1 MPKPFHKQY
10 KYRSLTMNPNIINP
24 NAVMPDWLINLCLG
38 NNNGGKNIAVPR
50 PSTSGGFAVGSRN
63 TYLTSLA
70 GTMRKQGADEET
82 IFKNLTAINN
92 AQENPLPDYEIRSI
106 SKSICRYDVALTG
119 LTHDSFAD
127 YLAKD
132 LAGIALYC
140 AGVGFY
146 TYDKTHWSK
155 NTESLFVLHKAR
167 ELSNKICDDVLRMR
181 GPCEEKEYKRL
192 QSMAQKTK
200 SASFMKQSIELL
212 KSDPRIAITLDKF
225 DETKSLINFK
235 NGTYNLETGQLQ
247 PHNSADKLTHILDF
261 EYDAIAPAPYF
272 AKLLSEILTVEQK
285 EFILRLFGYALLGRG
300 SEQKFVVFLGKGK
313 NGKSTLIQAVES
325 VLSSLVTTIQADS
338 LSGKKDGQIRNDL
351 AVLPN
356 KRALFINESR
366 AGTILDAPLI
376 KQLTGQ
382 DKISARFLY
391 GEYFSFQ
398 PICVPILVSNF
409 MPVIDGADYAIE
421 RRMCVVMFEK
431 VIEHVDLDLPHK
443 LAQEKAGIF
452 NLLIEGLA
460 DYKAKGLAIPDHVL
474 ASTKKYVEQSNLIKG
489 FFADCLE
496 PHPDSKL
503 RANDLYWAY
512 QVWCHRNGYKPVS
525 NNTFKDS
532 FERDTGLEQLR
543 DAQGRYWSNLRRK
556 LH

>member
-1 MPKPFHKQY
+1 
-10 KYRSLTMNPNIINP
+10 MNYNNIINP
-24 NAVMPDWLINLCLG
+24 NAVMPNWLIDLCIG
-38 NNNGGKNIAVPR
+38 ETKVK
-50 PSTSGGFAVGSRN
+50 PSQSNELASRGFAIGSRN
-63 TYLTSLA
+63 TYLTSIA
-70 GTMRKQGADEET
+70 GIMRREGADEE
-82 IFKNLTAINN
+82 IIYRNLTAVNN
-92 AQENPLPDYEIRSI
+92 AQDNPLPDHEVRSI
-106 SKSICRYDVALTG
+106 SKSVCRYDVALTG

-167 ELSNKICDDVLRMR
+167 ELSNKICDDVLRLR
-181 GPCEEKEYKRL
+181 GQCNEQEYKRL
-192 QSMAQKTK
+192 QAAAQKTK

-225 DETKSLINFK
+225 DETKSLINLK

-247 PHNSADKLTHILDF
+247 PHNSVDRLTHILDF
-261 EYDAIAPAPYF
+261 EYDATAPAPIF
-272 AKLLSEILTVEQK
+272 QRLLSDILTEEQK
-285 EFILRLFGYALLGRG
+285 TFILRLFGYALLGQG
-300 SEQKFVVFLGKGK
+300 TEQKFFVFLGKGK
-313 NGKSTLIQAVES
+313 NGKSTLIQSVES

-421 RRMCVVMFEK
+421 RRMCVIIFEN
-431 VIEHVDLDLPHK
+431 VIEHVDLDLPQK
-443 LAQEKAGIF
+443 LDQEKAGIF

-460 DYKAKGLAIPDHVL
+460 DYKAKGLEIPASVQ
-474 ASTKKYVEQSNLIKG
+474 ASTKKYVEQSNLIKE
-489 FFADCLE
+489 FFADCFE
-496 PHPDSKL
+496 AHPDSKL
-503 RANDLYWAY
+503 RANELYTAY
-512 QVWCHRNGYKPVS
+512 QSWCYRNGYKPIS

-532 FERDTGLEQLR
+532 FERDTGIEQKR
-543 DAQGRYWSNLRRK
+543 EGQSRYWPNLRRK
-556 LH
+556 MH

>member
-1 MPKPFHKQY
+1 
-10 KYRSLTMNPNIINP
+10 MNYNIINP
-24 NAVMPDWLINLCLG
+24 NAVMPNWLIDLCLG
-38 NNNGGKNIAVPR
+38 ETKVKPSHPNELTPR
-50 PSTSGGFAVGSRN
+50 GFAIGSRN
-63 TYLTSLA
+63 SYLTSIA
-70 GTMRKQGADEET
+70 GIMRREGADEET
-82 IFKNLTAINN
+82 IYRNLTAVNN
-92 AQENPLPDYEIRSI
+92 AQNDPLPDHEVRSI
-106 SKSICRYDVALTG
+106 SKSVCRYDVALTG

-140 AGVGFY
+140 SGVGFY

-155 NTESLFVLHKAR
+155 NTEGLFVLNKAR
-167 ELSNKICDDVLRMR
+167 ELANKICDDVVRMR
-181 GPCEEKEYKRL
+181 GQCEEKEYKRL
-192 QSMAQKTK
+192 QSASQKTK

-225 DETKSLINFK
+225 DENKSLINLK

-247 PHNSADKLTHILDF
+247 PHNSADRLTHILDF
-261 EYDAIAPAPYF
+261 EYDTNASAPCF
-272 AKLLSEILTVEQK
+272 EKLLSDILTEEQRN
-285 EFILRLFGYALLGRG
+285 FVLRLFSYALLGQG
-300 SEQKFVVFLGKGK
+300 TEQKFFVFLGKGK
-313 NGKSTLIQAVES
+313 NGKSTLIQSVES

-351 AVLPN
+351 AALPN

-421 RRMCVVMFEK
+421 RRMCVVIFEK

-443 LAQEKAGIF
+443 LAHEKAGIF
-452 NLLIEGLA
+452 NHLLKGLA
-460 DYKAKGLAIPDHVL
+460 DYKAKGLDIPASVQT
-474 ASTKKYVEQSNLIKG
+474 STKKYVEQSNLIKE

-503 RANDLYWAY
+503 RANELYTAY
-512 QVWCHRNGYKPVS
+512 QLWCYSNGYKPVS

-532 FERDTGLEQLR
+532 FERDTGIEQKR
-543 DAQGRYWSNLRRK
+543 EGQSRYWPNLRRK
-556 LH
+556 KHQTLT